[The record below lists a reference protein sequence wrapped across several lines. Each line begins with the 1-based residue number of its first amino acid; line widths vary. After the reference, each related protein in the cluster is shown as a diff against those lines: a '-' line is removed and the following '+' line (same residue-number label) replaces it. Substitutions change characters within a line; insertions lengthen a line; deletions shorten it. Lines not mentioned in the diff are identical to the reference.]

1 MEDSHSKIM
10 SKQLKKRINLYV
22 LVSNINIT
30 AVCVIYLICFYL
42 YFDGHNNV
50 MLLFRDIVVS
60 MLSTSLIF
68 FLCVTLPSYIN
79 KKKNKKRVILLKNNI
94 NSNIISFIS
103 IMVLNTDWQKEDIF
117 KIRAKLEKSKRNI
130 YLERADIIYTNSDG
144 MIEVAPLTIDVIKTY
159 IRSIEKQFSYLVDMF
174 EDCVSNKF
182 IDEIMTF
189 LCSKSWIKLQIML
202 NFSSRN
208 TDSVTSIDNETYE
221 NDFFNKTMPY
231 LLFSNINNNNAISFI
246 ELAKRIINYNY

>member
-1 MEDSHSKIM
+1 
-10 SKQLKKRINLYV
+10 
-22 LVSNINIT
+22 
-30 AVCVIYLICFYL
+30 
-42 YFDGHNNV
+42 

-79 KKKNKKRVILLKNNI
+79 KKKNKKRVILLKKDI
-94 NSNIISFIS
+94 NSNIISLIA
-103 IMVLNTDWQKEDIF
+103 IMVLNTNWQKEDIHTMQENL
-117 KIRAKLEKSKRNI
+117 KKSKRNI

-144 MIEVAPLTIDVIKTY
+144 MTEVEPLTIDVIKTY
-159 IRSIEKQFSYLVDMF
+159 ICNIEKQFSYLVDMF

-189 LCSKSWIKLQIML
+189 LCSKSWVKLQIML
-202 NFSSRN
+202 NFSSCN
-208 TDSVTSIDNETYE
+208 TDSVMSLDNETYE

-231 LLFSNINNNNAISFI
+231 LLFSNINNNNTIPFI
-246 ELAKRIINYNY
+246 ELAKRITNYNY